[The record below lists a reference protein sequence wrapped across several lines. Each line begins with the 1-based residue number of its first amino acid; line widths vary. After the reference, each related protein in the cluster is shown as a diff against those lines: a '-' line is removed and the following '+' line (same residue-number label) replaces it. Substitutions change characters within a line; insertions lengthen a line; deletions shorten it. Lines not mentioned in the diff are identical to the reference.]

1 MSDPAA
7 GATTDVRASG
17 SPMNCAFADDCD
29 DDVALISI
37 PLLTPEPP
45 SLTFALV
52 ATNRLNA
59 AHCIAA
65 SRFTRSAA
73 AFCFLD
79 FFRGFA
85 TTVEANASNRQPI
98 SKANENLENLWAIS
112 LSLATELPKPKT
124 VCRNAK

>member
-17 SPMNCAFADDCD
+17 SPMNCAFVDDCD
-29 DDVALISI
+29 DVVAVISI

-45 SLTFALV
+45 SVTFDRV

-85 TTVEANASNRQPI
+85 TAVEAHASNRQPI
-98 SKANENLENLWAIS
+98 KGKANENLENLWPIS
-112 LSLATELPKPKT
+112 LSLATQLPKTKT
-124 VCRNAK
+124 LS

>member
-7 GATTDVRASG
+7 GATTEVRASG

-29 DDVALISI
+29 DDVAVISI
-37 PLLTPEPP
+37 PLLTPEP
-45 SLTFALV
+45 SSVTSDLV

-59 AHCIAA
+59 GHCMAA
-65 SRFTRSAA
+65 SRFTRSSA

-85 TTVEANASNRQPI
+85 TTVEAHASNRQPI
-98 SKANENLENLWAIS
+98 KGKAIEYLE
-112 LSLATELPKPKT
+112 
-124 VCRNAK
+124 